1 MTEDFE
7 RQSRNSVLDRRSYL
21 KAASSVAGIA
31 TLGSVA
37 SAAETVNEDGDGSA
51 GPSRGDQFHETFD
64 DLSAFS
70 GDVSAFE
77 IVTSEG
83 N

>member
-21 KAASSVAGIA
+21 KAASSIAGVA

-37 SAAETVNEDGDGSA
+37 SAAESEEDGDDASE
-51 GPSRGDQFHETFD
+51 PSQGDQFHETFD